1 MIMKLVE
8 SLVKKLVDKPNKVV
22 VNEVKTDDKVILQV
36 LVAAGDLSKVIG
48 SEGKV
53 FRALKAVVG
62 VLTNYQKDLVIDSIK
77 E

>member
-1 MIMKLVE
+1 MKLVE
-8 SLVKKLVDKPNKVV
+8 SLVKKLVDKPDKVV

-53 FRALKAVVG
+53 FRALKAAVG
-62 VLTNYQKDLVIDSIK
+62 VITNYQKDLVIDSIK

>member
-1 MIMKLVE
+1 MKLVE
-8 SLVKKLVDKPNKVV
+8 SVVKKLVDKPDKVV

-53 FRALKAVVG
+53 FRALKAAVG
-62 VLTNYQKDLVIDSIK
+62 VITNYQKDLVIDSIK

>member
-1 MIMKLVE
+1 MIMKFVE
-8 SLVKKLVDKPNKVV
+8 TVVKKLVDKPDKVV

-48 SEGKV
+48 SEGRV
-53 FRALKAVVG
+53 FKALKAAVG
-62 VLTNYQKDLVIDSIK
+62 VITNYQRDLVIDSIK

>member
-1 MIMKLVE
+1 MKFVE
-8 SLVKKLVDKPNKVV
+8 SVVKKLVDKPDKVV

-48 SEGKV
+48 NEGKV
-53 FRALKAVVG
+53 FRALKAAVG
-62 VLTNYQKDLVIDSIK
+62 VITNYQRDLVIDSIK

>member
-1 MIMKLVE
+1 MIMKFVE
-8 SLVKKLVDKPNKVV
+8 SVVKKLVDKPDKVV

-48 SEGKV
+48 NEGKV
-53 FRALKAVVG
+53 FRALKAAVG
-62 VLTNYQKDLVIDSIK
+62 VITNYQRDLVIDSIK

>member
-8 SLVKKLVDKPNKVV
+8 SVVKKLVDKPDKVV

-53 FRALKAVVG
+53 FRALKAAVG
-62 VLTNYQKDLVIDSIK
+62 VITNYQKDLVIDSIK